1 MPSRRLL
8 QVQQRRKKAEAV
20 LAEYRSSGKLHG
32 GEFSEWMGGR
42 HSSRECLAARG
53 GGGRECLATGGG
65 GGMLGQL
72 QQAQPAGGGGFH
84 STINGGRAFSCL
96 N

>member
-20 LAEYRSSGKLHG
+20 LAEYRSSGKLRG

-42 HSSRECLAARG
+42 HGSK
-53 GGGRECLATGGG
+53 
-65 GGMLGQL
+65 GMLGGD
-72 QQAQPAGGGGFH
+72 GGSVLGQ
-84 STINGGRAFSCL
+84 
-96 N
+96 